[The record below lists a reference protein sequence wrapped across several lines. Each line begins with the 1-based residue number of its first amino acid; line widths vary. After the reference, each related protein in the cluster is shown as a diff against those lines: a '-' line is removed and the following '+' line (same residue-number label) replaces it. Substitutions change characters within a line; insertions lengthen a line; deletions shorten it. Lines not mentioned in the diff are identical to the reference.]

1 MGNGGSDMDAGH
13 TWRALNQAQQSHTLS
28 PCLRAFN
35 SRGKKLFQQFALQSS
50 FECRNQIISKGMWDL
65 LSAQFEKPQG
75 LAETGLAK
83 EMSASEQDFQ
93 AHPLSFKYE
102 THIYCPAL
110 KFPIL

>member
-1 MGNGGSDMDAGH
+1 
-13 TWRALNQAQQSHTLS
+13 
-28 PCLRAFN
+28 
-35 SRGKKLFQQFALQSS
+35 
-50 FECRNQIISKGMWDL
+50 MWDL